1 MIAAT
6 TGSILVLM
14 KKNSTSRVLR
24 TGRSESANAHG
35 VASSRTRIVDTTVAN
50 AEFATYGQMPLEN
63 TALYSD
69 RVGEKNR
76 CGVLVYASDSVLKD
90 VITIHRTGK
99 KNTMPTIQPTMPR
112 GRLLPRFF
120 LRSTCRG
127 GVARPASAAAT
138 SALVMLPAPSR
149 RTR

>member
-6 TGSILVLM
+6 TGSILVL
-14 KKNSTSRVLR
+14 KKNSTTRVLR

-35 VASSRTRIVDTTVAN
+35 VASSRTRIVDTMVAN

-90 VITIHRTGK
+90 VSTIHRTGK

-112 GRLLPRFF
+112 GMLLPRFF
-120 LRSTCRG
+120 LGATRRG
-127 GVARPASAAAT
+127 AALARPASAVLM
-138 SALVMLPAPSR
+138 SALVMPPAPSR